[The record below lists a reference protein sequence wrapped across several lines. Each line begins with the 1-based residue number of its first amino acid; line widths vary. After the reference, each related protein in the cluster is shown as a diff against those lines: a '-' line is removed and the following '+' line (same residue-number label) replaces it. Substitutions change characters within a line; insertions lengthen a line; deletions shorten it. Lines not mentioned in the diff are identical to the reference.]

1 MDETTAS
8 EEASE
13 NAQEQNAELEKTA
26 SAAGNQVRQTIQTAW
41 QDAKNKISE
50 LEIYVRDSRPEQS
63 WLPLD
68 SASSL
73 VCTCGDELFCDT
85 GCP

>member
-13 NAQEQNAELEKTA
+13 NAQEQNAELEKIA

-50 LEIYVRDSRPEQS
+50 LEIYVREQPTRAVMVAFG
-63 WLPLD
+63 LGVVLG
-68 SASSL
+68 L
-73 VCTCGDELFCDT
+73 YVRR
-85 GCP
+85 

>member
-50 LEIYVRDSRPEQS
+50 LEIYVREQPTRAVMVAFG
-63 WLPLD
+63 LGVVLG
-68 SASSL
+68 L
-73 VCTCGDELFCDT
+73 YVRR
-85 GCP
+85 

>member
-13 NAQEQNAELEKTA
+13 NAQEQNAEVEKTA
-26 SAAGNQVRQTIQTAW
+26 SAAGNQVRQTIQTAL

-50 LEIYVRDSRPEQS
+50 LEIHVREQPTRAVMVAFGLGVVLGLYVRR
-63 WLPLD
+63 
-68 SASSL
+68 
-73 VCTCGDELFCDT
+73 
-85 GCP
+85 

>member
-1 MDETTAS
+1 MDETSAS

-13 NAQEQNAELEKTA
+13 NAQEQNAEVEKAA

-50 LEIYVRDSRPEQS
+50 LEIYVREQPTRAVMVAFG
-63 WLPLD
+63 LGVVLG
-68 SASSL
+68 L
-73 VCTCGDELFCDT
+73 YVRR
-85 GCP
+85 

>member
-41 QDAKNKISE
+41 QDAKNKIRE
-50 LEIYVRDSRPEQS
+50 LEIYVREQPTRAVMVAFG
-63 WLPLD
+63 LGVVLG
-68 SASSL
+68 L
-73 VCTCGDELFCDT
+73 YVRR
-85 GCP
+85 

>member
-1 MDETTAS
+1 MDETAAS
-8 EEASE
+8 EEGSE

-50 LEIYVRDSRPEQS
+50 LEI
-63 WLPLD
+63 
-68 SASSL
+68 
-73 VCTCGDELFCDT
+73 
-85 GCP
+85 

>member
-13 NAQEQNAELEKTA
+13 NVQEQNAELKKTA
-26 SAAGNQVRQTIQTAW
+26 SAAVNQVRQTIQTTW

-50 LEIYVRDSRPEQS
+50 LEIYVREQPTRAVMVAFG
-63 WLPLD
+63 LGVALG
-68 SASSL
+68 L
-73 VCTCGDELFCDT
+73 YVRR
-85 GCP
+85 

>member
-13 NAQEQNAELEKTA
+13 NAQEQNAEVEKTA
-26 SAAGNQVRQTIQTAW
+26 SAAGHQVRQTIQTAW

-50 LEIYVRDSRPEQS
+50 LEIYVREQ
-63 WLPLD
+63 PTRGV
-68 SASSL
+68 L
-73 VCTCGDELFCDT
+73 VAFGL
-85 GCP
+85 GVVLGLYVRR

>member
-26 SAAGNQVRQTIQTAW
+26 SAAVNQVRQTLQTAW

-50 LEIYVRDSRPEQS
+50 LEIYVREQPTRAVMVAFG
-63 WLPLD
+63 LGVVLG
-68 SASSL
+68 L
-73 VCTCGDELFCDT
+73 YVRR
-85 GCP
+85 